1 MRDFEELANDG
12 GSGTVLCVVI
22 CTTRTEMGRGPDQME
37 MMPLKGK
44 KKEEE
49 EEEEEEIFPSLTVVV
64 ALTEEIRRKKNNIH
78 THSHKMKRNGR

>member
-1 MRDFEELANDG
+1 
-12 GSGTVLCVVI
+12 
-22 CTTRTEMGRGPDQME
+22 MGRGPDQME

-44 KKEEE
+44 K

-64 ALTEEIRRKKNNIH
+64 ALTEEIRRKKNNNIH